1 MLDNGLSVSG
11 DDFSPRLRM
20 LVKDLPVTSDVDI
33 LDPLG
38 IDPFKCPRFG
48 KKTTG
53 HNTLKTSSID
63 RACYKNPG
71 NPMDLADSAF

>member
-1 MLDNGLSVSG
+1 
-11 DDFSPRLRM
+11 M

-38 IDPFKCPRFG
+38 IDPSSARASG
-48 KKTTG
+48 KETTG
-53 HNTLKTSSID
+53 YNTLKNRRLD

-71 NPMDLADSAF
+71 NPMD